1 MGKKVK
7 WALLTMLGFATDC
20 STVKN
25 APQGKPQDQAPDS
38 ARVER
43 QIRLMYGV
51 RPPVPVE
58 EVERQQA
65 IREKTARKEVKRHNG
80 PVRKRLRLPKRIIAD
95 DGTKARVAQA
105 YRAAPFSDLYA
116 EKIAE
121 HKLRTLFWECTLRC
135 NLACRHCG
143 SDSRVDPGVPDMPLA
158 DFLKVLDEEV
168 TPTTARKMFC

>member
-7 WALLTMLGFATDC
+7 WALLTMLGFATAC

-25 APQGKPQDQAPDS
+25 APQGGPQDQAPDS

-65 IREKTARKEVKRHNG
+65 SREKTARKEVK
-80 PVRKRLRLPKRIIAD
+80 
-95 DGTKARVAQA
+95 KAQ
-105 YRAAPFSDLYA
+105 RAREKEAPASKN
-116 EKIAE
+116 E
-121 HKLRTLFWECTLRC
+121 
-135 NLACRHCG
+135 
-143 SDSRVDPGVPDMPLA
+143 
-158 DFLKVLDEEV
+158 
-168 TPTTARKMFC
+168 

>member
-1 MGKKVK
+1 
-7 WALLTMLGFATDC
+7 MLGFATAC

-65 IREKTARKEVKRHNG
+65 IREKTARKEVKKAQRAREKEG
-80 PVRKRLRLPKRIIAD
+80 SGFQKRIIAD

-105 YRAAPFSDLYA
+105 YRAAPFFRSLCGEDRRTQAAYA
-116 EKIAE
+116 
-121 HKLRTLFWECTLRC
+121 LL
-135 NLACRHCG
+135 
-143 SDSRVDPGVPDMPLA
+143 GVYAAL
-158 DFLKVLDEEV
+158 
-168 TPTTARKMFC
+168 